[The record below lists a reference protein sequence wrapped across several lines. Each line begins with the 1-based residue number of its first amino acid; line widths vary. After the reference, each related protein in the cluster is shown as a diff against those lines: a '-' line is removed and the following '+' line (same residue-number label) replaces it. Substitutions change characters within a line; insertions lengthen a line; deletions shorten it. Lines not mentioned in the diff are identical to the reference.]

1 MRLSLSKMMKRRRKD
16 KTMRKLAIQKVAAKK
31 LLRMMERR
39 QMSR

>member
-1 MRLSLSKMMKRRRKD
+1 MMKRRRKD
-16 KTMRKLAIQKVAAKK
+16 KNMRKLVIQKMAAKE

>member
-1 MRLSLSKMMKRRRKD
+1 MVKRRKD
-16 KTMRKLAIQKVAAKK
+16 KELKILVNQKVAAKK

>member
-1 MRLSLSKMMKRRRKD
+1 MMKRRRKD
-16 KTMRKLAIQKVAAKK
+16 RNMRKLVSQKVAAKK

>member
-1 MRLSLSKMMKRRRKD
+1 MVKRRRKD
-16 KTMRKLAIQKVAAKK
+16 KELKILVNQKVAAKK